1 MGWGEERVQ
10 KKNGLNLSIG
20 EIMVLCSRSS
30 PSSSSCGDLKKTE
43 KSIFFY
49 FHQKISKTCW
59 VRLESIEPN
68 SEKETDY
75 FYNKHIIS
83 LINKL
88 ID

>member
-1 MGWGEERVQ
+1 M
-10 KKNGLNLSIG
+10 
-20 EIMVLCSRSS
+20 
-30 PSSSSCGDLKKTE
+30 
-43 KSIFFY
+43 
-49 FHQKISKTCW
+49 SKTCW